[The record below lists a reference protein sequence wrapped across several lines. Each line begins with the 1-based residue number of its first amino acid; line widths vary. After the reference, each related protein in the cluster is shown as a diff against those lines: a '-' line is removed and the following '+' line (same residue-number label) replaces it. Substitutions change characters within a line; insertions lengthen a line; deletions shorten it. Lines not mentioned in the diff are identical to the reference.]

1 MKHFDFPNIELK
13 TKIVDGTTKVFDL
26 VRKKYLVLTKEELVR
41 QQFIKYIH
49 LYKGYPL
56 GLMAVEKVIN
66 YNGRKIRSDIII
78 YNNKGNPTMIVECKA
93 PEVKIVQ
100 KTFDQ
105 IARYNYNLKVPFLV
119 VTNGV
124 RHFCCSVNY
133 KSDEIFFLDQM
144 PDFKDL

>member
-1 MKHFDFPNIELK
+1 
-13 TKIVDGTTKVFDL
+13 
-26 VRKKYLVLTKEELVR
+26 
-41 QQFIKYIH
+41 
-49 LYKGYPL
+49 
-56 GLMAVEKVIN
+56 
-66 YNGRKIRSDIII
+66 
-78 YNNKGNPTMIVECKA
+78 MIVECKA

-133 KSDEIFFLDQM
+133 KSDEIIFLDQI
-144 PDFKDL
+144 PNFKDL